1 MEASATAWEL
11 DSDEIAS
18 IASEDL
24 HEHRPNRWTGA
35 KSTWRTLTEE
45 DRLLWQSMK
54 QIQDQDL
61 AVHLYNA
68 FALKR
73 RGRNPETAQ
82 DLVVK
87 TVSRYHL
94 LCHKQYALTTELRNL
109 AKKVFGHHLRHGLHG
124 HSNIN
129 MCPRSASPTNS
140 KTKMTISHSAEMKRY
155 SLVLSSRKKYLLLY

>member
-1 MEASATAWEL
+1 MESSATAWEL

-24 HEHRPNRWTGA
+24 HEHRPNRWTGP

-73 RGRNPETAQ
+73 QSQNAAMAQ
-82 DLVVK
+82 DLVVT
-87 TVSRYHL
+87 TVSRCCIL
-94 LCHKQYALTTELRNL
+94 LLHEARSGPVLTRGQKTRNL
-109 AKKVFGHHLRHGLHG
+109 AKRVYGHHQDHGLHG
-124 HSNIN
+124 
-129 MCPRSASPTNS
+129 P
-140 KTKMTISHSAEMKRY
+140 
-155 SLVLSSRKKYLLLY
+155 

>member
-1 MEASATAWEL
+1 MESSATAWEL

-24 HEHRPNRWTGA
+24 HAHRPNRWTGP

-73 RGRNPETAQ
+73 RSQNAATAQ
-82 DLVVK
+82 DLVVT
-87 TVSRYHL
+87 TVSRRCNSFH
-94 LCHKQYALTTELRNL
+94 HEANSGPMLTRNL
-109 AKKVFGHHLRHGLHG
+109 G
-124 HSNIN
+124 IW
-129 MCPRSASPTNS
+129 PTGYMGT
-140 KTKMTISHSAEMKRY
+140 TKIMDCMAIKA
-155 SLVLSSRKKYLLLY
+155 

>member
-1 MEASATAWEL
+1 MEASATTWEL

-24 HEHRPNRWTGA
+24 HEHRPNRWAGA

-54 QIQDQDL
+54 QIKDQDL

-82 DLVVK
+82 DLVVR

-94 LCHKQYALTTELRNL
+94 LYQKWNALTMELRNL
-109 AKKVFGHHLRHGLHG
+109 VKKVFGHRPRHGLHG
-124 HSNIN
+124 RSNIN
-129 MCPRSASPTNS
+129 MCPKSASPTNS
-140 KTKMTISHSAEMKRY
+140 TTKMTILHFAERKRY
-155 SLVLSSRKKYLLLY
+155 SPVLSLKKKYLPLS

>member
-1 MEASATAWEL
+1 MESSATAWEL

-24 HEHRPNRWTGA
+24 HEHRPNRWTGP

-45 DRLLWQSMK
+45 DRLVWQSMK

-73 RGRNPETAQ
+73 RSQNAATAQ
-82 DLVVK
+82 DLVVT
-87 TVSRYHL
+87 TVSRSQL
-94 LCHKQYALTTELRNL
+94 FA
-109 AKKVFGHHLRHGLHG
+109 
-124 HSNIN
+124 
-129 MCPRSASPTNS
+129 PRS
-140 KTKMTISHSAEMKRY
+140 KTRLDVNGET
-155 SLVLSSRKKYLLLY
+155 